1 MSVPTPIPNTL
12 VYFWPVYSASFV
24 LDIPFSFKAIC
35 NTNWCW
41 LVLYTQTHIHVRVS
55 MYMYWLI
62 TMAWCTAYITYLYL
76 SMTFVTVLVFAI
88 NSRWLCAS
96 AQILSPLHT
105 HTLTLTFHF
114 SLYIY
119 SFGSLF
125 PSFPPPIAIRCAT
138 SAVVLVLVVP
148 TTWTWIIYVGICM
161 RCQRKKC
168 SVFTT
173 ARLCSVKTFLE
184 HFFIHFDFER
194 PKKIFLSVC
203 PRLRVPVYLCWKW
216 NWFYKVLHLVF
227 PFFLINKSPIAS
239 NLWVIWVGDKVRQ
252 PNGEL
257 KVPKPKIKWEN
268 LEMCYNS
275 QYSIKTFGP
284 LVMFLSALWMREK
297 EAPKPKWKHLILH
310 EL

>member
-148 TTWTWIIYVGICM
+148 TTWI
-161 RCQRKKC
+161 
-168 SVFTT
+168 
-173 ARLCSVKTFLE
+173 LN
-184 HFFIHFDFER
+184 
-194 PKKIFLSVC
+194 
-203 PRLRVPVYLCWKW
+203 YLCRNLYAVPTKKMFCVHYSAFVFSE
-216 NWFYKVLHLVF
+216 NIFGTLFYSFRFWAAQENFSLCLSPSTCACVLVVKMKLVLHSASLGF
-227 PFFLINKSPIAS
+227 PFFFNKQKSHRVEFVSHMGGWQSTATEWWIEGAETK
-239 NLWVIWVGDKVRQ
+239 NK
-252 PNGEL
+252 
-257 KVPKPKIKWEN
+257 
-268 LEMCYNS
+268 
-275 QYSIKTFGP
+275 
-284 LVMFLSALWMREK
+284 MRK
-297 EAPKPKWKHLILH
+297 LGNVL
-310 EL
+310 